1 MQFHPLLATILTL
14 PLALAA
20 PTPAPVHTYVLSPLA
35 ENPATAAVN
44 NILPRANAADPSFTD
59 DAKFQSELLAH
70 HNHLRGEHT
79 AGQLVWDPELA
90 RVAAELTNTCVYEHS
105 YAARNGGPYGENI
118 ALGYPTVRD
127 TCYAWGEAERA
138 SYTPAEYEHPSYN
151 SRMGHF
157 TQIVWVGTQR
167 VGCARK
173 LCDGRWFVA
182 CEYSA
187 RGNIRAEEYYKKNV
201 LPPVATA

>member
-1 MQFHPLLATILTL
+1 MFLYISVQAPTLPYDTLTL
-14 PLALAA
+14 PQLM
-20 PTPAPVHTYVLSPLA
+20 PYQPFSQ
-35 ENPATAAVN
+35 
-44 NILPRANAADPSFTD
+44 I
-59 DAKFQSELLAH
+59 
-70 HNHLRGEHT
+70 HLKKPIIT
-79 AGQLVWDPELA
+79 IPQ
-90 RVAAELTNTCVYEHS
+90 

-201 LPPVATA
+201 LPPVAKA

>member
-1 MQFHPLLATILTL
+1 MFFYTSIVQAPTL
-14 PLALAA
+14 PTIRYPNHA
-20 PTPAPVHTYVLSPLA
+20 PNAVPTIPP
-35 ENPATAAVN
+35 NPSLKKPIIT
-44 NILPRANAADPSFTD
+44 IP
-59 DAKFQSELLAH
+59 QH
-70 HNHLRGEHT
+70 
-79 AGQLVWDPELA
+79 
-90 RVAAELTNTCVYEHS
+90 
-105 YAARNGGPYGENI
+105 AARNGGPYGENI

-187 RGNIRAEEYYKKNV
+187 RGNIRAEDYYKKNV